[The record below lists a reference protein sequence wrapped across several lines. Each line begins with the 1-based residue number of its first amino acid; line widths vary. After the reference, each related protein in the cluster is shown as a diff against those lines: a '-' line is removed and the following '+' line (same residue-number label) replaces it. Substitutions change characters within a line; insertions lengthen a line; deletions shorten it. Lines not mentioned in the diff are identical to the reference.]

1 MFSKSVP
8 YEVVADDIIRRLL
21 TPLQAQFPDLVQA
34 VIQALGGNRMPERAG
49 QALLAGLQTWMEKF
63 QAEIQSY
70 KQTSSDLRDTIDKQQ
85 TEIRD
90 LRSQLEKIK
99 QEMEELEGHNEYLE
113 NTISLQNTILA
124 KQHEQL
130 MRLLSSTPLD

>member
-1 MFSKSVP
+1 
-8 YEVVADDIIRRLL
+8 LL

-90 LRSQLEKIK
+90 LRSQLEKLK
-99 QEMEELEGHNEYLE
+99 KEMEELEGHNEYFRE
-113 NTISLQNTILA
+113 HHHPTEHDPGKTA
-124 KQHEQL
+124 
-130 MRLLSSTPLD
+130 

>member
-8 YEVVADDIIRRLL
+8 YEVVADDIIQRLL
-21 TPLQAQFPDLVQA
+21 APLKGLYPDLVQT
-34 VIQALGGNRMPERAG
+34 VSQAFSDGRMPERAG
-49 QALLAGLQTWMEKF
+49 QALLAGLQTWTEKF

-113 NTISLQNTILA
+113 NTITLQNTILA